1 MGDDKV
7 NIIHCIL
14 SIYFYTI
21 ISIFQRG
28 ILTIWVFRGNII
40 LIMNLKIITIKSKD
54 KVELNDIIGCMRG
67 ILTVWRVFGGNIII
81 IVVSQN
87 DR

>member
-1 MGDDKV
+1 M
-7 NIIHCIL
+7 
-14 SIYFYTI
+14 
-21 ISIFQRG
+21 
-28 ILTIWVFRGNII
+28 TIWVFRGNII

-54 KVELNDIIGCMRG
+54 KVELNDIIGFMRG
-67 ILTVWRVFGGNIII
+67 MLTVWRVFGGSIII

>member
-1 MGDDKV
+1 M
-7 NIIHCIL
+7 NIIDCIL

-54 KVELNDIIGCMRG
+54 KVELNDIIGFMRG
-67 ILTVWRVFGGNIII
+67 MLTVWRVFGGNIII